1 MNAFD
6 LMSEELKCP
15 DWGLMDAFY
24 RQEQASLWERL
35 AEMVNETH
43 PAQQPDDY
51 TVKINTNVRIKK

>member
-6 LMSEELKCP
+6 LTPEELKCP
-15 DWGLMDAFY
+15 DWGLMDVFY

-35 AEMVNETH
+35 AEMANETH

-51 TVKINTNVRIKK
+51 TVKINAKVRIKK